1 MLLNFGDPC
10 SQVRAL
16 NRLQLHVQ
24 QLQEQQQPVSSQTQ
38 HATQSQSCTTLA
50 PASTILESEAKH
62 SIGSSAVHSI
72 LQAGALQSCARS
84 AYATSVS
91 VAFMQQPHASLQA
104 VATAANLVHELA
116 AVRKSR
122 VAALAVV
129 DLCSSGSCVNLGAD
143 EDGALNRNSRC
154 MQVLHVATVAIVFT
168 HSAFTGG
175 FECQGLAREVRSHR
189 SKPCIWMIH
198 RRASALSRARASP
211 TPSCSTAYALRCGNS
226 QLPPPSMFE
235 TACEVA
241 MKAASSR
248 GRR

>member
-1 MLLNFGDPC
+1 LLLNFGDPR

-24 QLQEQQQPVSSQTQ
+24 QLQEQQQPVSSQKQ

-50 PASTILESEAKH
+50 PASTILESEPKH
-62 SIGSSAVHSI
+62 SIGSSAVHLI

-91 VAFMQQPHASLQA
+91 VASMQQPHASLQA

-143 EDGALNRNSRC
+143 EDGALGRNSRC
-154 MQVLHVATVAIVFT
+154 MQVLRLATVAIVFIY
-168 HSAFTGG
+168 SDFTGG
-175 FECQGLAREVRSHR
+175 FECQGLDREVRSNR

-198 RRASALSRARASP
+198 RRAAALLRARASP
-211 TPSCSTAYALRCGNS
+211 TPSRSSAYALRCGNS
-226 QLPPPSMFE
+226 
-235 TACEVA
+235 
-241 MKAASSR
+241 
-248 GRR
+248 